1 MSGEDPLLLLLSRID
16 GLCASALGKS
26 TGPSSL
32 PSTGVGGNN
41 EQSASRIKQLEED
54 NFAVVQAKHVL
65 ETRLAKLE
73 VESNSSTR
81 NVVLLETKCTEIRLA
96 LDNAKQELS
105 AALQKAQE
113 FESLN
118 KEAEDEL
125 RVTKRLLEQAEKQ
138 GEALQRKL
146 DKANDEHA
154 SNINQVKQLEGENA
168 RLLSEQK
175 ARDSEAAKK
184 LKALESELAQI
195 QSGVLVSQGD
205 ATQALAQARQAQQAA
220 ESRCRELEAQLKAA
234 AGEKKS
240 LEEACSKLQ
249 GDLAYREE
257 ASKVL
262 SGRIDKLEAQAKAA
276 AAASEKQMTALRE
289 ESASQQEQLRS
300 DHTQALQTKDA
311 EKLSERR
318 KLEGLLAKATDDALA
333 ASAREEEAAEAAAA
347 RVAALQ
353 AECESLNS
361 TIAELKALLLE
372 SSLPSASASP
382 AVSASA
388 SAAPGAAVVGSA
400 KQGSLP
406 RQLLFNAPSNPIL
419 VVEMGAAVCRA
430 SFFDADSKK
439 LQLLFSAP
447 SYTASPRAGQTP
459 ESLVKSASFLCDER
473 YAQFR
478 REGLFVGEDAR
489 FFCYEHPDAGLRGRL
504 QQDPPVIR
512 EGKITDARR
521 FGALLQHCVSSGLRA
536 LAGGEEPANA
546 GAAQILFAYKPA
558 FDQADFAHVGSAAF
572 GELGAEQLC
581 LVSEASLVLSGQPR
595 TSSCLLLDIGS
606 DSSSVLPF
614 YEGMVM
620 RSAVQAS
627 ALGGEHVTRALEW
640 MLGKQMDGTL
650 SSQLPRRRLDV
661 ARGVKESL
669 AFVAEDYKAACAK
682 YGAFA
687 RERVKVMGSAS
698 PSASASVSGAAGAE
712 KNDLEVTHE
721 VASKDASCSV
731 TVSSERFH
739 CAEILFNPSLLEQCA
754 DLQASAQS
762 PSLVAAVIAAAGAI
776 DESVRAEVCSTIL
789 LSGRTALVPGLAKR
803 LQHELNAPLLALGVG
818 SVAVITCEEA
828 SSLSPSAVWKG
839 ADARLRAAQAGER
852 LEQQAFV
859 SAGDFES
866 RGAAAF
872 DIVVD
877 SF

>member
-32 PSTGVGGNN
+32 PSLALGSNN
-41 EQSASRIKQLEED
+41 EATRRIKQLEDD
-54 NFAVVQAKHVL
+54 NFTAVQAKHVL

-73 VESNSSTR
+73 VESNSSMR
-81 NVVLLETKCTEIRLA
+81 NVVLLETKCNEARQA
-96 LDNAKQELS
+96 LDTAKQELTV
-105 AALQKAQE
+105 ALQKAEE
-113 FESLN
+113 FGSLN
-118 KEAEDEL
+118 KETDDEL

-146 DKANDEHA
+146 DKAHEEHA
-154 SNINQVKQLEGENA
+154 SHASQVKQLEGENA

-175 ARDSEAAKK
+175 ARDSKAAKK
-184 LKALESELAQI
+184 LKALESELAEI
-195 QSGVLVSQGD
+195 QSGVVASQGD
-205 ATQALAQARQAQQAA
+205 AAQALTAARQAQQAA
-220 ESRCRELEAQLKAA
+220 DSRCRELETQLKAA

-240 LEEACSKLQ
+240 LEDACSKLQ
-249 GDLAYREE
+249 GDLGYNEE
-257 ASKVL
+257 AKKVL
-262 SGRIDKLEAQAKAA
+262 TARIDKLELQAKAA
-276 AAASEKQMTALRE
+276 VASSEKQLTALRE
-289 ESASQQEQLRS
+289 ESASQQEQLRR
-300 DHTQALQTKDA
+300 DHAHALQAKEAD
-311 EKLSERR
+311 KISERR

-333 ASAREEEAAEAAAA
+333 ASAREEEEAEAAVA
-347 RVAALQ
+347 RIAALQ
-353 AECESLNS
+353 AECESLNA

-372 SSLPSASASP
+372 SSSSP

-388 SAAPGAAVVGSA
+388 ASGVAEVAGA
-400 KQGSLP
+400 KQGLLP
-406 RQLLFNAPSNPIL
+406 RQLVFNAPSRPL
-419 VVEMGAAVCRA
+419 LLVEMGASVCRT
-430 SFFDADSKK
+430 SFFDVDSKK
-439 LQLLFSAP
+439 LQVLFSAP

-512 EGKITDARR
+512 EGRITDARR
-521 FGALLQHCVSSGLRA
+521 FGALLQHCVSSGLRVLA
-536 LAGGEEPANA
+536 AGGEPTTA

-558 FDQADFAHVGSAAF
+558 FDQGDFAHVGSAAF

-581 LVSEASLVLSGQPR
+581 LVSEASLVLSGHPR
-595 TSSCLLLDIGS
+595 SPSCLLLDIGS

-620 RSAVQAS
+620 RSAVQVS

-640 MLGKQMDGTL
+640 MLGRQMDGVL

-661 ARGVKESL
+661 ARMVKESL
-669 AFVAEDYKAACAK
+669 AFVADDYSAACAK
-682 YGAFA
+682 YGAFSH
-687 RERVKVMGSAS
+687 ERVKVMGS
-698 PSASASVSGAAGAE
+698 PSASASASEAE
-712 KNDLEVTHE
+712 KNDLTATHE
-721 VASKDASCSV
+721 AVSKDASCSV
-731 TVSSERFH
+731 TLSSERFH
-739 CAEILFNPSLLEQCA
+739 CSEILFCPSLLEQCA

-776 DESVRAEVCSTIL
+776 DESVRSEVCSTVL

-803 LQHELNAPLLALGVG
+803 LQKELSAPFRSLGVG
-818 SVAVITCEEA
+818 SVTVISCEESA
-828 SSLSPSAVWKG
+828 SLSPSAVWKG
-839 ADARLRAAQAGER
+839 ADARLKAALAGER